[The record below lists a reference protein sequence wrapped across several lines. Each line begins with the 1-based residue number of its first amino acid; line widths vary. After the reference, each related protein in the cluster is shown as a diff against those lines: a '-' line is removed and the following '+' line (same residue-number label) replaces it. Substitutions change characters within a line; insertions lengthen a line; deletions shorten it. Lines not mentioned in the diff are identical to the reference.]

1 MPMPLSRTRTST
13 PSPRAHVVTCSTGRN
28 ALFVSRLCLAAA
40 EKPLLIRFSKTRV
53 MSCGTTSI
61 GASCRSRCPAD
72 WDGPQAV
79 ICRATDFLV
88 RGGGKLPQLFF
99 QMLEVDWLGKESGGP
114 QGVLAWRAC
123 GARHHHRPSP
133 SAPAV
138 LGSRCLISLSKS
150 SPSHLR
156 HVDVRQDYDEPGPDP
171 VGERL
176 QRVLGGIGKMQH
188 IKALANLAAKV
199 LTE

>member
-1 MPMPLSRTRTST
+1 
-13 PSPRAHVVTCSTGRN
+13 
-28 ALFVSRLCLAAA
+28 
-40 EKPLLIRFSKTRV
+40 
-53 MSCGTTSI
+53 
-61 GASCRSRCPAD
+61 
-72 WDGPQAV
+72 
-79 ICRATDFLV
+79 
-88 RGGGKLPQLFF
+88 
-99 QMLEVDWLGKESGGP
+99 
-114 QGVLAWRAC
+114 
-123 GARHHHRPSP
+123 
-133 SAPAV
+133 
-138 LGSRCLISLSKS
+138 LISLSKS